1 MNYKNKTLIELKK
14 IAKDKRIKGYSKLNK
29 NDLLKVIT
37 KKQKGGNN
45 NNSNNNKIFKFTTNK
60 NLKEAVNLWIENKE
74 NARNQYGLISKW
86 DVSNITDMSSLFSER
101 ILFNDDISDWDVSN
115 VTNMENMFG
124 RAKSFNQLLNNW
136 DTSKVTNMGY
146 MFTFATSF
154 NQPLNWDTSNVKYMQ
169 YMFYYAKEF
178 NQPLNNWN
186 VSNVKYMQY
195 MFYYAKEFNQPLNN
209 WNVSNVTNMHY
220 MFLGAEEFNQP
231 LNGWIVT
238 NETNI
243 RNMFMGTNALINK
256 PEWYLTRSNISN
268 RSPRLI
274 EINNI
279 IKINNNMLKQNTNTN
294 TCNYKLFNKILETN
308 NNLLEYSQF
317 KFTGQTGID
326 VGGLTRIVYDL
337 FYKSFINK
345 FFKFSEDEDYMLI
358 KDTNIDKDLF
368 FQATEKL
375 IILAKKAEVKILIN
389 LNNDVKQ
396 LISFTTEE
404 YKKFVNNNGL
414 KNKLKKKISNNE
426 YNLTKQSNL
435 EIIGYDTSNVKL
447 IENNNESNKLNLKN
461 SVHESIYLWILD
473 FRKRKQ
479 FNLLLEWYKKF
490 WDDNLFTTKI
500 SFAYDDFKKRIKIIK
515 PGNTSDKGIN
525 IPNNINTNNLINNNP
540 NLKILLSYIK
550 KSDENRE
557 KINAWITGSRYSN
570 ALLKIFIENTEMDTP
585 YKVVTCFN
593 YINVYKT
600 KTNYTINA
608 LNTQITTDLYKIN
621 IQDPR
626 YNI

>member
-14 IAKDKRIKGYSKLNK
+14 IAKEKRIKGYSKLNK

-45 NNSNNNKIFKFTTNK
+45 NKKFKFRTNE
-60 NLKEAVNLWIENKE
+60 NLKEAVNLWSVDLKQATI
-74 NARNQYGLISKW
+74 QFGPISKW
-86 DVSNITDMSSLFSER
+86 DVSNITDMSYLFSDI
-101 ILFNDDISDWDVSN
+101 ILFNDDISEWDVSN
-115 VTNMENMFG
+115 VTNMRYMFCG
-124 RAKSFNQLLNNW
+124 AKLFNQTLNW
-136 DTSKVTNMGY
+136 DTSKVTNMKNMFNDAKSFNQPLIWDTSNVTNMQY
-146 MFTFATSF
+146 MFSDATSF
-154 NQPLNWDTSNVKYMQ
+154 NQPLNWDTSNVTNMEN
-169 YMFYYAKEF
+169 MFAFATSF
-178 NQPLNNWN
+178 NQPLND
-186 VSNVKYMQY
+186 
-195 MFYYAKEFNQPLNN
+195 
-209 WNVSNVTNMHY
+209 
-220 MFLGAEEFNQP
+220 
-231 LNGWIVT
+231 WIVS

-243 RNMFMGTNALINK
+243 RNMFLEANSLINK

-274 EINNI
+274 EI
-279 IKINNNMLKQNTNTN
+279 KNNMLKQNTN

-308 NNLLEYSQF
+308 NNLLEYGKF
-317 KFTGQTGID
+317 KFTGQSGD
-326 VGGLTRIVYDL
+326 DAGGLTRIVYDL

-345 FFKFSEDEDYMLI
+345 FFKFFEDEDYMLI
-358 KDTNIDKDLF
+358 KDTNIDKDSF
-368 FQATEKL
+368 FEATKKL
-375 IILAKKAEVKILIN
+375 IILAEKAEVKILIN

-414 KNKLKKKISNNE
+414 KNKLKKKISNKE

-435 EIIGYDTSNVKL
+435 DIIGYDTSNVKL
-447 IENNNESNKLNLKN
+447 IENNNESKKLNLKN

-479 FNLLLEWYKKF
+479 FNLLLEWYEEF

-500 SFAYDDFKKRIKIIK
+500 SFEYDDFKKRIKIIK

-525 IPNNINTNNLINNNP
+525 IPNNINTNNLINYYP

-570 ALLKIFIENTEMDTP
+570 ALLKIFIQNTEMDTP
-585 YKVVTCFN
+585 YKVATCFN
-593 YINVYKT
+593 YISGKS
-600 KTNYTINA
+600 
-608 LNTQITTDLYKIN
+608 
-621 IQDPR
+621 
-626 YNI
+626 